1 MKHIDSLLRKAEVW
15 EKIPAPAPD
24 QVPPLSPAREERILT
39 RTLSAVRRRA
49 AGDVI
54 DDAADIEQ
62 EVHPIMAKRQNS
74 KRTWL
79 VGASAA
85 AAAILLTA
93 GLWFF
98 PRRGEADPGSA
109 AASPNSAAEVSAP
122 SATDTGWRI
131 EPDIEP
137 DVQAAIDARE
147 SGLFWKV
154 DPALPD
160 ADNLA
165 LWSFRSFDCRALWPE
180 LRAAVFPDATDTAPA
195 EETENFTRYRL
206 EIDGK
211 AVWVDVGADFIQ
223 LDGEIKNR
231 RVFHLKQ
238 KVVLDYVDRIQ
249 VWFAAR
255 TDLELVPWDGPIGN
269 SHPAKAYT
277 LSLDGLPV
285 NPNTRHQSQSV
296 PSSFSGLFAWRDG
309 FVSLTVPIEAVERTK
324 SLHPDGSLTGEDL
337 RLAAALTTQETAQ
350 NAKDWT
356 VVDVLRNC
364 SLTYGLDLEQNTI
377 LPIYTVTGKRY
388 VVIRQADGTDSSEIQ
403 ELEYRFNAITGEL
416 LNGKV
421 GF

>member
-1 MKHIDSLLRKAEVW
+1 MKHIDSLLRKAEAW
-15 EKIPAPAPD
+15 EKTSVPAPD
-24 QVPPLSPAREERILT
+24 QIPPLSPARVERILT
-39 RTLSAVRRRA
+39 RTLSAVRRCA
-49 AGDVI
+49 AEGGT
-54 DDAADIEQ
+54 DAPTDTER
-62 EVHPIMAKRQNS
+62 EVHPIMAKRPNF
-74 KRTWL
+74 KRSWL

-85 AAAILLTA
+85 AAAILLIA

-109 AASPNSAAEVSAP
+109 ATSPNNAAEVSAP

-211 AVWVDVGADFIQ
+211 AVRVDVGADFIQ
-223 LDGEIKNR
+223 IDGEIKNH

-285 NPNTRHQSQSV
+285 NPNTSHQSQSV
-296 PSSFSGLFAWRDG
+296 SSAFSALCAWRDG

-337 RLAAALTTQETAQ
+337 RLAAALTTQETVQ
-350 NAKDWT
+350 SAKNWT
-356 VVDVLRNC
+356 VVDVLRTC
-364 SLTYGLDLEQNTI
+364 RLTYGLDLEQNTI

>member
-1 MKHIDSLLRKAEVW
+1 
-15 EKIPAPAPD
+15 
-24 QVPPLSPAREERILT
+24 
-39 RTLSAVRRRA
+39 
-49 AGDVI
+49 
-54 DDAADIEQ
+54 
-62 EVHPIMAKRQNS
+62 MAKRPNFKQ
-74 KRTWL
+74 TWL
-79 VGASAA
+79 VTASAA
-85 AAAILLTA
+85 AAVILLIA

-98 PRRGEADPGSA
+98 PRRGKADPGSA
-109 AASPNSAAEVSAP
+109 ATSPNSAAEVSAP

-211 AVWVDVGADFIQ
+211 AVRVDVGADFIQ

-231 RVFHLKQ
+231 MVFHLKQ
-238 KVVLDYVDRIQ
+238 KVVLDYVDRIRE
-249 VWFAAR
+249 WFAAR

-285 NPNTRHQSQSV
+285 NPNTSHQSQSV
-296 PSSFSGLFAWRDG
+296 SSAFSALCAWRDG

-337 RLAAALTTQETAQ
+337 RLAAALTTQETVKT
-350 NAKDWT
+350 AKNLT
-356 VVDVLRNC
+356 VVEVLRTC
-364 SLTYGLDLEQNTI
+364 RLTYGLDLEQNTI

-388 VVIRQADGTDSSEIQ
+388 VVIRQADGTDRSEIQ

-416 LNGKV
+416 LNGKD

>member
-15 EKIPAPAPD
+15 EKISALAPD
-24 QVPPLSPAREERILT
+24 QVPPLSPAREEQILT

-49 AGDVI
+49 AGGGT
-54 DDAADIEQ
+54 DAPAETER
-62 EVHPIMAKRQNS
+62 EVHPIMAKRPS
-74 KRTWL
+74 FKRNWL
-79 VGASAA
+79 AGASAA
-85 AAAILLTA
+85 AAVILLIA

-98 PRRGEADPGSA
+98 PRRGEAAPGSA
-109 AASPNSAAEVSAP
+109 ATSPNSAAEVSAP

-269 SHPAKAYT
+269 THPAKAYT

-285 NPNTRHQSQSV
+285 NPNTSHQSQGV
-296 PSSFSGLFAWRDG
+296 SSAFSALCAWRDG

-337 RLAAALTTQETAQ
+337 RLAAALTTQETVQ

-388 VVIRQADGTDSSEIQ
+388 VVIRQADGTDSSEIH

-416 LNGKV
+416 LNGKD

>member
-1 MKHIDSLLRKAEVW
+1 MKHIDSLLRKAEAW
-15 EKIPAPAPD
+15 EKTSVPAPD
-24 QVPPLSPAREERILT
+24 QIPPLSPARVERILT
-39 RTLSAVRRRA
+39 RTLSAVRRCA
-49 AGDVI
+49 AEGGT
-54 DDAADIEQ
+54 DAPTDTER
-62 EVHPIMAKRQNS
+62 EVHPIMAKRPNF
-74 KRTWL
+74 KRSWL

-85 AAAILLTA
+85 AAAILLIA

-98 PRRGEADPGSA
+98 PRRGEAEPGTDA
-109 AASPNSAAEVSAP
+109 TSPNSAAEVSAP

-137 DVQAAIDARE
+137 DVQAAIDARA

-223 LDGEIKNR
+223 LDGEIKNH

-269 SHPAKAYT
+269 IHPAKAYT

-285 NPNTRHQSQSV
+285 NPNTSHQSQSV

-309 FVSLTVPIEAVERTK
+309 YVSLTVPIEAVERTK
-324 SLHPDGSLTGEDL
+324 ALHPDGSLTGEDL
-337 RLAAALTTQETAQ
+337 RLAAALTTQETVQ
-350 NAKDWT
+350 TAKDWT

-388 VVIRQADGTDSSEIQ
+388 VVIRQADGTDSSEIH

-416 LNGKV
+416 LNGKD

>member
-1 MKHIDSLLRKAEVW
+1 MKHIDRLLRKAEVW
-15 EKIPAPAPD
+15 EKTSVPAPD
-24 QVPPLSPAREERILT
+24 QVPPLSPAREEQILT
-39 RTLSAVRRRA
+39 RTLSAVRRRT
-49 AGDVI
+49 AGGGT
-54 DDAADIEQ
+54 DAPAESER
-62 EVHPIMAKRQNS
+62 EVHPIMAKRPS
-74 KRTWL
+74 VKRNWL
-79 VGASAA
+79 AGASAA
-85 AAAILLTA
+85 AAVILLIA

-109 AASPNSAAEVSAP
+109 ATSPNSAAEVSAP

-255 TDLELVPWDGPIGN
+255 TGLELVPWDGPIGTI
-269 SHPAKAYT
+269 HPAKAYT

-285 NPNTRHQSQSV
+285 NPNTSHQSQGV
-296 PSSFSGLFAWRDG
+296 SFSALCAWRDG

-324 SLHPDGSLTGEDL
+324 ALHPDGSLTGEDL
-337 RLAAALTTQETAQ
+337 RLAAALTTQETVQ
-350 NAKDWT
+350 TAKNLT
-356 VVDVLRNC
+356 VVEVLRTC
-364 SLTYGLDLEQNTI
+364 RLTYGLDLEQNTI

-388 VVIRQADGTDSSEIQ
+388 VVIRQADGTDRSEIQ
-403 ELEYRFNAITGEL
+403 ELEYRFHAITGEL
-416 LNGKV
+416 LNGKD